1 MFALPIVCV
10 LCLSVFNP
18 AEAKCFSFF
27 SLSPTHCVLV
37 AGEDL
42 VKERIV
48 GGYAP
53 VPHSIKYIVSIQT
66 TDRRHICGGTLIN
79 KYWVVTAAHCDVG

>member
-1 MFALPIVCV
+1 MKP
-10 LCLSVFNP
+10 
-18 AEAKCFSFF
+18 
-27 SLSPTHCVLV
+27 SLILFESPTCALV

-42 VKERIV
+42 VQERIV

>member
-1 MFALPIVCV
+1 MLFLSFHPPAVY
-10 LCLSVFNP
+10 LC
-18 AEAKCFSFF
+18 
-27 SLSPTHCVLV
+27 

-42 VKERIV
+42 AKERIV

-53 VPHSIKYIVSIQT
+53 VPHSIKYIVSVQT